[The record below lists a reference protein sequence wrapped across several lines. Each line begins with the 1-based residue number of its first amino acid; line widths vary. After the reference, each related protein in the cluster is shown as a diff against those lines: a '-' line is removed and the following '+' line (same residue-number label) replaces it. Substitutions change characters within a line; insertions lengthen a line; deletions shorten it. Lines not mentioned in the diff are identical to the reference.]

1 MAETIGG
8 DIGTQ
13 ILNAVQGL
21 GVRMDRF
28 EARMDKLEAR
38 MGKLEARMDGLEARM
53 DGLETKVTNL
63 DSRMTRQE
71 KLMEVLGAEFIK
83 WREGLRA
90 DVQHLRGD
98 VQRLDGDVHRLS
110 GEVQSLREDFR
121 QLRTEMHE
129 GVRRLNARD
138 ELTAGAVVMMASVL
152 RRPTDLGE
160 NLEKRLQELP
170 TH

>member
-21 GVRMDRF
+21 GIRMDRF

-38 MGKLEARMDGLEARM
+38 MDGLEAQ
-53 DGLETKVTNL
+53 VTDLKTQVTDLKTQVTDLKTQVTDLKTQVTSL
-63 DSRMTRQE
+63 DSRMKRQE
-71 KLMEVLGAEFIK
+71 RLMESLGAEFLK
-83 WREGLRA
+83 WREGLSGEIL
-90 DVQHLRGD
+90 QLRGD
-98 VQRLDGDVHRLS
+98 M
-110 GEVQSLREDFR
+110 
-121 QLRTEMHE
+121 QLLLTDLHE
-129 GVRRLNARD
+129 GFRRLNARID
-138 ELTAGAVVMMASVL
+138 LTDGAVVLMASVL

-160 NLEKRLQELP
+160 NLEKRLQELQ

>member
-21 GVRMDRF
+21 GIRMDRF

-38 MGKLEARMDGLEARM
+38 MDGLEAQ
-53 DGLETKVTNL
+53 VTDLKTQVTDLKTQVTSL
-63 DSRMTRQE
+63 DSRMKRQE
-71 KLMEVLGAEFIK
+71 RLMESLGAEFLK
-83 WREGLRA
+83 WREGLSGEIL
-90 DVQHLRGD
+90 QLRGD
-98 VQRLDGDVHRLS
+98 M
-110 GEVQSLREDFR
+110 
-121 QLRTEMHE
+121 QLLLTDLHE
-129 GVRRLNARD
+129 GFRRLNARID
-138 ELTAGAVVMMASVL
+138 LTDGAVVLMASVL

-160 NLEKRLQELP
+160 NLEKRLQELQ